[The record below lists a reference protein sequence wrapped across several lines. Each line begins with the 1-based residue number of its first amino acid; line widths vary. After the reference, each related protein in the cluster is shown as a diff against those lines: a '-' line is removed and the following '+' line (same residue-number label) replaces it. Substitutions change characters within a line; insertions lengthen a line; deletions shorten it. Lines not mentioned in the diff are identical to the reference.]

1 MLTKSDL
8 TIIIPAKNEE
18 RLLPNLLKSLA
29 LQDYPAMSSTKLYI
43 ADAGS
48 TDRTREVALSFSGR
62 LNVEIIQ
69 GGLPAVGRNHGAR
82 LASTRY
88 LLFIDADIEIADST
102 LIRRTMEI
110 ADRKNLH
117 CATTN
122 IACPEGKAWDRIL
135 YSGNNFMQQL
145 SRLYRPFSTGMYM
158 LFERAR
164 FRALGGFHEQA
175 LYAEDYLLSQK
186 VDRSRFRII
195 PGHVL
200 TTNRRFRK
208 MGHLRLVRLFLNTA
222 LHTHNENF
230 FLRDHKYWHSEA

>member
-48 TDRTREVALSFSGR
+48 TDRAREVALSFSRR

-88 LLFIDADIEIADST
+88 LLFIDADIEIGHST
-102 LIRRTMEI
+102 FIRRTMET
-110 ADRKNLH
+110 ADRTH
-117 CATTN
+117 VDAAAT
-122 IACPEGKAWDRIL
+122 
-135 YSGNNFMQQL
+135 S
-145 SRLYRPFSTGMYM
+145 
-158 LFERAR
+158 
-164 FRALGGFHEQA
+164 
-175 LYAEDYLLSQK
+175 
-186 VDRSRFRII
+186 
-195 PGHVL
+195 
-200 TTNRRFRK
+200 
-208 MGHLRLVRLFLNTA
+208 
-222 LHTHNENF
+222 
-230 FLRDHKYWHSEA
+230 